1 MLKGRSGSFDFV
13 DHPDRVRHPLIKN
26 KETGEFEQATW
37 DEALDYVA
45 KKFTELR
52 DTYGGDCL
60 AGFACARSANED
72 IYMLQKM
79 VRTAFHTNNTDNCA
93 RVCHAPTVAGL
104 ATTLGSGAMTNTIAD
119 ITQDSDLIMLV
130 GSNPEHAHPGT
141 WYADPSCRT

>member
-1 MLKGRSGSFDFV
+1 MCVLPARTVQLDVSMTDRQRQQDCRCRGCRWPVQPQYGLRQRPQCSFDFV

-37 DEALDYVA
+37 EEALDYVA

-52 DTYGGDCL
+52 DTYGGDSL

-79 VRTAFHTNNTDNCA
+79 VRTAFPYQQY
-93 RVCHAPTVAGL
+93 R
-104 ATTLGSGAMTNTIAD
+104 
-119 ITQDSDLIMLV
+119 
-130 GSNPEHAHPGT
+130 
-141 WYADPSCRT
+141 

>member
-1 MLKGRSGSFDFV
+1 M
-13 DHPDRVRHPLIKN
+13 
-26 KETGEFEQATW
+26 
-37 DEALDYVA
+37 A

-52 DTYGGDCL
+52 DTYGGDSL

-104 ATTLGSGAMTNTIAD
+104 ATTLGSGAMYKLRLRISHSK
-119 ITQDSDLIMLV
+119 SDLILLV
-130 GSNPEHAHPGT
+130 GSNPEHAHPVLGMQIRRAVHKGT
-141 WYADPSCRT
+141 KLIVVDPRDIDLAHVR